1 MAAQNID
8 GTVDGTGILSTKVP
22 GYDDPA
28 DIQAALKLFL
38 YGSTSYD
45 ANPQS
50 SSYTG
55 TTAERIAQ
63 AKAALPNPSI
73 GRYLVALEAEI
84 DALQQLGIGSSY
96 GSEPTSPIS
105 GQIWMS
111 SANSVLVPTA
121 AVAIYQGTEPT
132 QGLNNGLL
140 WIDSS
145 GATPSLKVYD
155 GATSTWKV
163 VA

>member
-8 GTVDGTGILSTKVP
+8 GTTDNSGIYNTKVP

-38 YGSTSYD
+38 YGSLTY
-45 ANPQS
+45 NPDPDTYS
-50 SSYTG
+50 GSTPE
-55 TTAERIAQ
+55 ARIAA

-73 GRYLVALEAEI
+73 ARYIAALEAEI
-84 DALQQLGIGSSY
+84 DALQVLGIGSSY
-96 GSEPTSPIS
+96 GTEPSSPVS

-111 SANSVLVPTA
+111 SSSVDLVPTA
-121 AVAIYQGTEPT
+121 AVAAYQSTAPTTE
-132 QGLNNGLL
+132 LYNGLL

-145 GATPSLKVYD
+145 GANPQLKVYD
-155 GATSTWKV
+155 LPTSTWKV
-163 VA
+163 VN